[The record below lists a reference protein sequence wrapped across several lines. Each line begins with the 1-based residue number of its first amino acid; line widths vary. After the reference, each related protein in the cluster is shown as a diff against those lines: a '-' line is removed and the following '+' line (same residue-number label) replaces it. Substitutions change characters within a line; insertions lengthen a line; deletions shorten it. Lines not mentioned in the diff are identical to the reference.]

1 MHTKEPWTK
10 RKVEENERTGDPEHY
25 IISNQYS
32 NLARVDHGGIEWEEF
47 EANARLIKAAPNMLE
62 TLEAIKAL
70 INGEYD
76 NPSLLKMGEL
86 LPRADDNILH
96 FAGNAIRKAKG
107 NQEMSDARKTLV
119 SFAMLG
125 AAFKGE

>member
-1 MHTKEPWTK
+1 MHTKGSCCDDTMC
-10 RKVEENERTGDPEHY
+10 RSDY
-25 IISNQYS
+25 
-32 NLARVDHGGIEWEEF
+32 LA
-47 EANARLIKAAPNMLE
+47 IKAVWEAEKAEMLG

-70 INGEYD
+70 INGEWD
-76 NPSLLKMGEL
+76 NPSLLKMGGL
-86 LPRADDNILH
+86 LPSETDNILY
-96 FAGNAIRKAKG
+96 FTGNAIRKAKG